1 MREREKEKYER
12 EEKRDEEARKGAEG
26 RRKREEAH
34 IPPTRGG
41 SQRGGPGP
49 GPPPLPKEK
58 KTYRSKVA
66 IRLSTNIDQRPC
78 STFLSLSLSL
88 LPPLS
93 SSPIDGNST
102 VVHGFKSIFPETTW
116 ISSLASQSP
125 RAKIPPLFLSLFLSP
140 VDRTKIRRKG
150 WSKNGWSCTL
160 YPTPIT
166 GHPLVPARD
175 R

>member
-12 EEKRDEEARKGAEG
+12 EEKRDEEARKGTEG

-88 LPPLS
+88 PPPLS

-125 RAKIPPLFLSLFLSP
+125 RAKIPPPSLSLSP
-140 VDRTKIRRKG
+140 SSIERRFGGRDGRKTDG
-150 WSKNGWSCTL
+150 RVLCTR
-160 YPTPIT
+160 
-166 GHPLVPARD
+166 HR
-175 R
+175 